1 MLDMRKD
8 FMMIKLCNIYDT
20 MASMYLR
27 HEVLI
32 LNKKNPIYLP
42 LFPIQINSASLPI
55 ILY

>member
-32 LNKKNPIYLP
+32 LNIKKPH
-42 LFPIQINSASLPI
+42 LFTFVSNSN
-55 ILY
+55 